1 MKTTD
6 FSWLAEHGVELHNK
20 YAGKWIAVY
29 DGEVIAV
36 GDTATDVA
44 ALADQKRPEGDYIL
58 QALDRSGDAIYAG
71 L

>member
-1 MKTTD
+1 MNSAD
-6 FSWLAEHGVELHNK
+6 FSWLAEHGVELHEK

-29 DGEVIAV
+29 DGEVIGV
-36 GDTATDVA
+36 GDTATEAA
-44 ALADQKRPEGDYIL
+44 ALADKKRPEGDYIL